1 MKLKR
6 LPKKLSAIA
15 TVISMLLLNMPLI
28 SHAAPHME
36 IKGNKEVSGDYSGYN
51 GSEPKYE
58 GSHEYVP
65 REGGVF
71 VIREGA
77 HLTVTGGTYANNT
90 TKSLYGNDGSTYG
103 GKGGGAIATE
113 TSSNGKVT
121 GHLTIQGAVNDY
133 VHFTGNTAASVG
145 GGAIYA
151 GSVDLIDYAWF
162 NANIGTVNPYL
173 ASYPSST
180 GGGAIYLDLENGATN
195 TVISNSGFQN
205 NITSL
210 IAGRA
215 NKGGAIY
222 VSGSSV
228 NNYHMI
234 NSY

>member
-1 MKLKR
+1 MR
-6 LPKKLSAIA
+6 YTRTAITQLSKWYRNILIKCAIFNA
-15 TVISMLLLNMPLI
+15 AVFIGAVGISGNAE
-28 SHAAPHME
+28 AAPHME

-145 GGAIYA
+145 GGAI
-151 GSVDLIDYAWF
+151 LPF
-162 NANIGTVNPYL
+162 EKNAEDFRIFFKKFF
-173 ASYPSST
+173 
-180 GGGAIYLDLENGATN
+180 EQQN
-195 TVISNSGFQN
+195 TPVRKAR
-205 NITSL
+205 TD
-210 IAGRA
+210 
-215 NKGGAIY
+215 
-222 VSGSSV
+222 V
-228 NNYHMI
+228 
-234 NSY
+234 